1 MKIYLLL
8 ASFLTASNAF
18 TTHPQWQ
25 TRTRSSTSTFLL
37 HNDLTNMA
45 TSRFPTSPEDQ
56 VRQAAISIKEAT
68 KAGKH
73 RHAVRLLL
81 PLIGATELDDWPG
94 GARQMMEAA
103 SPLIR
108 DVMTLQV
115 QSSEDSSDVIDSSL
129 TLAESVIDEAD
140 GVRAIFGQAPS
151 ARDDCCSVL
160 LPSADTVGK
169 LMEVDKQVG
178 PERNLILVNAQWK
191 RKTDFGLA
199 FFGGRDEKIQFI
211 EGFEPTFHC
220 SNIMVDGDIVR
231 TLRTFPGPWRV
242 YLRVVDA
249 NDERNID
256 WVEIGS
262 KELIMSKT
270 KEWENNAKAGDQ
282 DGGKLFDY
290 GIPNYGEIGEM
301 ITSREGYVPKSL
313 SERAASAFAFIKDT
327 L

>member
-18 TTHPQWQ
+18 TTYPQWQ
-25 TRTRSSTSTFLL
+25 TSSTSTVLL

-73 RHAVRLLL
+73 RHGVRLLL
-81 PLIGATELDDWPG
+81 PIIGATELDDWPG

-103 SPLIR
+103 SPLVR
-108 DVMTLQV
+108 DIMTLQ
-115 QSSEDSSDVIDSSL
+115 SSQDPSDVDDDSSL

-140 GVRAIFGQAPS
+140 GVRAIFGQAPA

-169 LMEVDKQVG
+169 LMDLDKQVG
-178 PERNLILVNAQWK
+178 PERNLILINAQWK

-220 SNIMVDGDIVR
+220 SNIMVEGDIVR

-242 YLRVVDA
+242 YLRVVDE

-256 WVEIGS
+256 WVEIGT

-270 KEWENNAKAGDQ
+270 KEWENKAKGDDK

-290 GIPNYGEIGEM
+290 GIPNYSEIGEM